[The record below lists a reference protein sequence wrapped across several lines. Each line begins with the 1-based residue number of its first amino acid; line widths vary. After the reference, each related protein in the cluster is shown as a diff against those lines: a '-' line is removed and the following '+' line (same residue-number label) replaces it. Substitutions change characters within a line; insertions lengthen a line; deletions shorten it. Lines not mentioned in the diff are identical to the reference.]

1 MHRARRHGG
10 AATRPRGDLVAQ
22 GAPAR
27 RRQRDR
33 VTVRVHFLGSGNAF
47 SDGGRANAA
56 IHVTAPGVSLLLD
69 CGGSALPAIKKH
81 VDPATIDAIAVT
93 HLHGDHFGGITFF
106 AIEQHFA
113 GRTKELVTAGP
124 PSLEQRLRLEEQ
136 ALYPDFF
143 GPVKLGFAHRTVVL
157 GAEPTDLG
165 GARVTALPVRHVR
178 LAEPHGLRVEVA
190 GKLIAYSGDARW
202 TEHLAAVAKGADLF
216 ICEASYFDRDD
227 PAHISY
233 RTLMEHR
240 DELGAKRIVLTHL
253 GAETLARLSEIEL
266 EHTNDGMV
274 IEV

>member
-1 MHRARRHGG
+1 M
-10 AATRPRGDLVAQ
+10 
-22 GAPAR
+22 
-27 RRQRDR
+27 
-33 VTVRVHFLGSGNAF
+33 TVRVHFLGSGNAF

-81 VDPATIDAIAVT
+81 VDPATIDAVAVT
-93 HLHGDHFGGITFF
+93 HLHGDHFGGITFLV
-106 AIEQHFA
+106 IEQHFA
-113 GRTKELVTAGP
+113 GRKKELVCAGP
-124 PSLEQRLRLEEQ
+124 PSLEQRLRATEQ

-143 GPVKLGFAHRTVVL
+143 GRVQLGFPLRTRVL
-157 GAEPTDLG
+157 GREPIELG
-165 GARVTALPVRHVR
+165 GARVSALPIRHVR
-178 LAEPHGLRVEVA
+178 LAEPHGLRVEVG

>member
-1 MHRARRHGG
+1 
-10 AATRPRGDLVAQ
+10 
-22 GAPAR
+22 
-27 RRQRDR
+27 
-33 VTVRVHFLGSGNAF
+33 VTVRVQFLGSGNAF

-56 IHVTAPGVSLLLD
+56 IHLTAPGVSLLLD
-69 CGGSALPAIKKH
+69 CGGSALPAIKTH

-106 AIEQHFA
+106 VIEQHFA
-113 GRTKELVTAGP
+113 GRTKELVSAGP
-124 PSLEQRLRLEEQ
+124 PSLEERLRLEEQ

-143 GPVKLGFAHRTVVL
+143 GPVTLGFAHRTVVL
-157 GAEPTDLG
+157 GAEPTELG
-165 GARVTALPVRHVR
+165 GARVTALPVRHVK

-202 TEHLAAVAKGADLF
+202 SEHLVAVAKEADLF

-240 DELGAKRIVLTHL
+240 EELGAKRIVLTHL
-253 GAETLARLSEIEL
+253 GTETLARVSELEL
-266 EHTNDGMV
+266 EHTVDGTL
-274 IEV
+274 IEL